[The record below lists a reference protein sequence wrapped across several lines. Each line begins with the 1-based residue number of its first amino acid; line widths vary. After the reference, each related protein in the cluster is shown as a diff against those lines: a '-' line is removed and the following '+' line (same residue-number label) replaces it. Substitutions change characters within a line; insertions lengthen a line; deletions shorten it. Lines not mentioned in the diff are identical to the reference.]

1 MASTAFAIVL
11 DDEQDV
17 TTLPIHAE
25 ELSPK
30 IPRKFEGRK
39 AHRRFVPFS
48 QEDLEEKMSKA
59 AERKAEHIRNLALKA
74 HQATTHAIET
84 SHAVHESQVA
94 QTQDTYRKLCEK
106 MRMADML
113 RKEAVEKRGEKRQRR
128 CSVPERVVPDVESKL
143 EAAALRRMQLEEE
156 RMEKLKRH
164 EEHAEWVRKRK
175 MGGMVVGV

>member
-17 TTLPIHAE
+17 TTLPVHAE

-39 AHRRFVPFS
+39 AQRSFS

-84 SHAVHESQVA
+84 SQAVHESQVA
-94 QTQDTYRKLCEK
+94 HTQDTYRKLCEK

-128 CSVPERVVPDVESKL
+128 CSVPARVVPDVESKL